1 MVKIAIDAGHGGFGV
16 TPGKR
21 TPAGEYEWDF
31 NNKVVLA
38 AIKYLKQYQGVSLL
52 RLDDPTGK
60 TDVPLIT
67 RTNKANSWGADI
79 LISGHHNANT
89 GRWGEWTG
97 TETYTYLGNWP
108 QAEKLA
114 AIVQRNLVQAY
125 GLKDRGLKKADFH
138 MLRESKMPAILTEGG
153 YMDST
158 IDVKKLRDDKVLDA
172 AGKAIADGVAEY
184 FGLKIDTSK
193 PADKPA
199 ASKPSTNTKPAST
212 TGTHIVKKGDTLSAI
227 AKKYK
232 TTVNELVKINGIK
245 NQNLIKVGQKIKL
258 PGSTTVAPKPKGDQ
272 KTTSVV
278 DYLKSIGQ
286 DSSLANRKKLAAK
299 HGIKNYTGTA
309 TQNTQLLKKLRG

>member
-31 NNKVVLA
+31 NNKVVLS
-38 AIKYLKQYQGVSLL
+38 AIKHLKTYKGVQVL

-60 TDVPLIT
+60 TDVPLST
-67 RTNKANSWGADI
+67 RTKKANDWKADVLVSI
-79 LISGHHNANT
+79 HHNANT
-89 GRWGEWTG
+89 GKWGDWTG
-97 TETYTYLGNWP
+97 TETYTYLGQWKD
-108 QAEKLA
+108 AEKLA
-114 AIVQRNLVQAY
+114 GLVQKKLVKAY

-158 IDVKKLRDDKVLDA
+158 IDVKKLRDNKVLDA

-184 FGLKIDTSK
+184 FGLKKDTSK

-199 ASKPSTNTKPAST
+199 ASKPAANNKPAST
-212 TGTHIVKKGDTLSAI
+212 GGTHTVKKGDTLSAI

-245 NQNLIKVGQKIKL
+245 NPNLIKVGQTIKL
-258 PGSTTVAPKPKGDQ
+258 PGAASPKLKGDM
-272 KTTSVV
+272 KTGSIV
-278 DYLKSIGQ
+278 DYLKSINQ
-286 DSSLANRKKLAAK
+286 DSSFANRKKLAAK
-299 HGIKNYTGTA
+299 YNIENYKGTPI
-309 TQNTQLLKKLRG
+309 QNTQLLKKLRG

>member
-38 AIKYLKQYQGVSLL
+38 AIKYLKQYQDVSLL

-60 TDVPLIT
+60 TDVSLIT

-79 LISGHHNANT
+79 LISAHHNANT

-108 QAEKLA
+108 QAENLA
-114 AIVQRNLVQAY
+114 AIVHRNLVQAY
-125 GLKDRGLKKADFH
+125 GLKNRGLKKADFH

-184 FGLKIDTSK
+184 FGLKKDTSK
-193 PADKPA
+193 PADKPT
-199 ASKPSTNTKPAST
+199 ASKPAVNKKPAPT
-212 TGTHIVKKGDTLSAI
+212 GGTHTVKKGDTLSGI

-245 NQNLIKVGQKIKL
+245 NPNLIKVGQKIKL
-258 PGSTTVAPKPKGDQ
+258 AGAVAPKPKGDQ
-272 KTTSVV
+272 KTGSIV
-278 DYLKSIGQ
+278 DYLKSIGA
-286 DSSLANRKKLAAK
+286 DSSLANRKKLAAEY
-299 HGIKNYTGTA
+299 GIKNYTGTA
-309 TQNTQLLKKLRG
+309 AQNNQLLKKLRG